1 MRRGFSTAARAFL
14 QFIWKG
20 TSPDP
25 EYENMLKEKISKN
38 SKLAGA
44 DKIEIA

>member
-1 MRRGFSTAARAFL
+1 MRRGISTTARALL

-25 EYENMLKEKISKN
+25 EYENMLKGKIAKN
-38 SKLAGA
+38 SKLIGA
-44 DKIEIA
+44 DKVEIA